1 MPQAAGAGDPHAR
14 SAVRRVL
21 DFLYDAAGYLA
32 AFCVF
37 AIFAVM
43 IGQTALRELGLRS
56 GGGDD
61 LVAWCCAASAF
72 LAMAHTFRRGD
83 FVRVQLLLDHLGPG
97 ARRAAE
103 LASLAAAACF
113 CGYLAF
119 WASRF
124 VYESWLFHDM
134 ANGLIAIPLWIPQSS
149 FVAGAVLLFVAVL
162 EELVRVALGLTPSY
176 VAAAE
181 ERHRRGDYS
190 EDI

>member
-83 FVRVQLLLDHLGPG
+83 FVRVQLLLEHLGPG

-149 FVAGAVLLFVAVL
+149 FVLGTLLLFVAVVD
-162 EELVRVALGLTPSY
+162 ELVVVIKGGRPSY
-176 VAAAE
+176 EIAIE
-181 ERHRRGDYS
+181 ERHARGDFS
-190 EDI
+190 EDV